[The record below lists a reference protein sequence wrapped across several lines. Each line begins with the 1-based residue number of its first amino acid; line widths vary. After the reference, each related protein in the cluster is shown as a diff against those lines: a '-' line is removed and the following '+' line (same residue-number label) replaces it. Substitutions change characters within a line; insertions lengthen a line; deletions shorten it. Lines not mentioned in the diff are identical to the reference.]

1 MTEKFFTWFANNQIK
16 ANPGK
21 CHILLSTQKEANIQI
36 ANATIKRS

>member
-21 CHILLSTQKEANIQI
+21 CHILLSTQKEANIQN